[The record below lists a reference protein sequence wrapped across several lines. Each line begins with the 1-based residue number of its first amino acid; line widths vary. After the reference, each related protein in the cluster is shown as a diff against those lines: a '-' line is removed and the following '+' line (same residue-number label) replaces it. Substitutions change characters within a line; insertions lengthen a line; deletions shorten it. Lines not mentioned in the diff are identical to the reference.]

1 MTFHIVA
8 QKCMPDK
15 KKDMVKRPYVIY
27 EWSIRWLK
35 CHKKENKTSCDS
47 PEDYQTNYTK
57 CVMNDC
63 PKKAE
68 YDDWSVWSDCSL
80 PCLKNLKQKSIRSD
94 FFLKLTDIDGCC
106 L

>member
-1 MTFHIVA
+1 
-8 QKCMPDK
+8 MPDK
-15 KKDMVKRPYVIY
+15 KNMVKRPYVIY

-68 YDDWSVWSDCSL
+68 YDDWSIWSDCSL